1 MGGRN
6 AGHRTNLQSVS
17 GGTGGRGA
25 YDGRMSPDEM
35 ERLLALLRIPSISAL
50 PEHRPDMMRAAT
62 AMADEV
68 RRAGGDAAI
77 HGTVAH
83 PFVVGE
89 VPPSDGRPDPARVL
103 IYGHYDVQPVGDLDR
118 WESPPFEPE
127 FRGEHLYARGASDDK
142 GNLFQAIV
150 AVQRLAAQRRLP
162 VHVTFLIDGE
172 EETSGTS
179 AIDWVNALDEVPDVG
194 VIWDGG
200 MIARGKPSV
209 ETGVRGLCYRRVTV
223 TTGRLDG
230 HSGLYGGAALNA
242 AHALTRVLAAVQPV
256 DGRLPDALYAGVGAV
271 SDAERTA
278 WAQMP
283 AGDRM
288 LEEAGLRPADARA
301 GEEFAT
307 RTLASPSVDVHAIW
321 CGDADAVKTVI
332 PSIARAMV
340 SVRVAPG
347 QDPAVIGPALDRLLR
362 GAAPAGATV
371 EVENLGDASP
381 ALMDPD
387 HPVMRT
393 AAAAIARATGAAVT
407 PVRTGGTLPIFA
419 TMVARMPTVLTGFAL
434 PDDAIHSPNER
445 ILVENLGTGVRA
457 GMAMLEAFAR

>member
-1 MGGRN
+1 VN
-6 AGHRTNLQSVS
+6 
-17 GGTGGRGA
+17 
-25 YDGRMSPDEM
+25 PDEM
-35 ERLLALLRIPSISAL
+35 ERLLALLRIPSVSAL
-50 PEHRPDMMRAAT
+50 PEHEADMVRAA
-62 AMADEV
+62 ASVADEI
-68 RRAGGDAAI
+68 RRTGGEAQV
-77 HGTVAH
+77 HGALAH

-89 VPPSDGRPDPARVL
+89 VPPSDGRPDPNRVL

-118 WESPPFEPE
+118 WDSPPFEPE
-127 FRGEHLYARGASDDK
+127 IRGEHLYGRGASDDK

-150 AVQRLAAQRRLP
+150 AVQRLAAEGRLP

-179 AIDWVNALDEVPDVG
+179 AIDWVNALDDVPDVG

-200 MIARGKPSV
+200 MIARGRPSV
-209 ETGVRGLCYRRVTV
+209 ETGVRGLCYRMVTV

-256 DGRLPDALYAGVGAV
+256 DGRLPDVLYTGVAPV
-271 SDAERTA
+271 SDAERAA
-278 WAQMP
+278 WNQMP
-283 AGDRM
+283 AGDQM
-288 LEEAGLRPADARA
+288 LQEAGLQPADTRA
-301 GEEFAT
+301 GAEFAE

-321 CGDADAVKTVI
+321 CGDPDAVKTVI
-332 PSIARAMV
+332 PSVARAMV

-347 QDPAVIGPALDRLLR
+347 QDPAVIGAALDRLLR
-362 GAAPAGATV
+362 EAAPTGASV

-393 AAAAIARATGAAVT
+393 AADAIAHAAGAPVT
-407 PVRTGGTLPIFA
+407 LVRTGGTLPIFA
-419 TMVARMPTVLTGFAL
+419 AMVARMPTVLTGFAL

-457 GMAMLEAFAR
+457 GMAMLEAFGR